1 MRCSSPRRCSTL
13 NPVEIDEWEKLL
25 DRCIRV
31 GKCDLVIRDWAPVA
45 LSLKQSGTGEER
57 IQSLKA
63 KLLRCHDIMN
73 ELDMPDPKPVIP
85 ADLTTELRERCIEKN
100 DRGGEELDWHLAAQ
114 VIAKHIHFVSY
125 VDGEK
130 KLLYYDPSD
139 GTWKPGAEEL
149 ITKVAREAF
158 RNKMSRYMREEI
170 VADLQDTNYV
180 FADEPDRPG
189 EVLNLMNGVLEIA
202 SGKLMPHSPD
212 FHFRNVLPVRYNPR
226 AVATG
231 ILRFLEEATED
242 DLNKALRILEGY
254 AYCLMPGYPIQKI
267 ITLLGNGNNGK
278 SIALGILTS
287 FLGKKNIATIPL
299 QELSGNRFARK
310 NLRHT
315 MANVSGDVNGGF
327 LQDTSIIKQL
337 TGGDYTDGET
347 KFQQERAIW
356 KNDSKLLYAF
366 NQLPVSRD
374 MSKAFY
380 RRFELIQM
388 LMDFTGREDK
398 NLLSK
403 LTTGE
408 ELSGLLNLLTKVFIP
423 ALTLK
428 EEFHDPMTVEEI
440 RLVYNL
446 SANPALAFI
455 QEHVRADPEGQIVA
469 MELYNHMVNWCK
481 ERGVSPPKP
490 ESFGYTLIQQSGIFV
505 QNKRVQENNVRTQ
518 YYVGIRYVEELDLE
532 IEETAVQKHE
542 PPFPSTPH
550 TIIEALRFYYS
561 KYLDKYDGA
570 VGAFFNH
577 YMTRASIMYRFE
589 KPTPPQTPTP
599 LESGCPSYEDA
610 ATVQM
615 AFSQDINI
623 AYFDRDL
630 VFHAQDI
637 AFVPPEWVGPLIKKG
652 VARVVGKPPEDLTG
666 AKNRLESDW
675 K

>member
-1 MRCSSPRRCSTL
+1 
-13 NPVEIDEWEKLL
+13 
-25 DRCIRV
+25 
-31 GKCDLVIRDWAPVA
+31 
-45 LSLKQSGTGEER
+45 
-57 IQSLKA
+57 
-63 KLLRCHDIMN
+63 MN
-73 ELDMPDPKPVIP
+73 GLDMPDPDPVIP
-85 ADLTTELRERCIEKN
+85 PVLIKELTENCLQKKEN
-100 DRGGEELDWHLAAQ
+100 GNEELDWHLASQ
-114 VIAKHIHFVSY
+114 IIARHIHFVSY

-130 KLLYYDPSD
+130 KLLFFDPAD
-139 GTWKPGAEEL
+139 GTWKTGAEEL

-170 VADLQDTNYV
+170 IADIQDVNYV
-180 FADEPDRPG
+180 FADEPDRPDAY
-189 EVLNLMNGVLEIA
+189 LNLLNGVLEVS
-202 SGKLMPHSPD
+202 SGKLLPHSPE
-212 FHFRNVLPVRYNPR
+212 FYFRNVLPVKYNHR
-226 AVATG
+226 AVSTR
-231 ILRFLEEATED
+231 ILKFLEDATSD

-267 ITLLGNGNNGK
+267 VTLLGNGNNGK

-347 KFQQERAIW
+347 KFQQERVIW

-518 YYVGIRYVEELDLE
+518 YYIGIRYVEELDLE

-550 TIIEALRFYYS
+550 SIIEALRFYYS

-599 LESGCPSYEDA
+599 LQKEFVLA
-610 ATVQM
+610 ATVLM
-615 AFSQDINI
+615 DFSKDISLSYYDQDVS
-623 AYFDRDL
+623 FLSGESRK
-630 VFHAQDI
+630 
-637 AFVPPEWVGPLIKKG
+637 VPPEWVRPLMKMG
-652 VARVVGKPPEDLTG
+652 AAKPHGEAPTPIEQFKSNVE
-666 AKNRLESDW
+666 ANW
-675 K
+675 KEAQS